1 VAINNKDKKSL
12 AAQMRRNPT
21 PQEML
26 MWRELRDKPGNYSFW
41 NQAILLGYIAD
52 FYCPAGRFVIEIDGS
67 SHKGRASYDAIRDQA
82 FGSHDI
88 AVYRF
93 SNDEVEKDLQGVVL
107 KIVLYANARGARH
120 AEDRFN
126 RRRSE
131 RLNKT
136 KRSKE
141 QPAQKEA
148 SPEEEE
154 KKQSLPQRAYRLY
167 GATRVSA
174 KAPIG
179 FFRCTWCL
187 NSWGCPINVEKQCR
201 KCLDSLVVKIC
212 TICRIREIPDEY
224 RSCGI
229 CANAAKVA
237 RDEVGKGKNA
247 FGTGS
252 HRARKV

>member
-1 VAINNKDKKSL
+1 VVINNKDKKSL

-26 MWRELRDKPGNYSFW
+26 MWRELRNKPGNYSFW
-41 NQAILLGYIAD
+41 NQVILLGYIAD

-67 SHKGRASYDAIRDQA
+67 SHKGRATYDAIRDQA
-82 FGSHDI
+82 FGAHDI

-93 SNDEVEKDLQGVVL
+93 SNYEVEKDLRGVVQ
-107 KIVLYANARGARH
+107 KIVSYADARGARH

-126 RRRSE
+126 RQRTE

-136 KRSKE
+136 KKSKE
-141 QPAQKEA
+141 QSAQKEV
-148 SPEEEE
+148 SLELEEET
-154 KKQSLPQRAYRLY
+154 QSLPQRAYRLY

-179 FFRCTWCL
+179 FFRCNWCL
-187 NSWGCPINVEKQCR
+187 NSWGSPINAEKQCR

-212 TICRIREIPDEY
+212 VICKLREITDEY

-229 CANAAKVA
+229 CADAAKVA
-237 RDEVGKGKNA
+237 RDEVGKGTNP